1 MIRCVVAGVYLS
13 MRPAERTP
21 GVVVCLYG
29 FGAGVNSG
37 VDNVMSGA
45 GDGAVGGKDN
55 LTIVL
60 VVLAVGK
67 TDGCVPL

>member
-1 MIRCVVAGVYLS
+1 MALVLA
-13 MRPAERTP
+13 
-21 GVVVCLYG
+21 
-29 FGAGVNSG
+29 VNSG

-45 GDGAVGGKDN
+45 GDGAVGGEDK
-55 LTIVL
+55 LAIVL